1 MPLNKKSQLLTNAL
15 LSFLGILL
23 CLGCAVPQK
32 PRGGPKDVV
41 PPKLLKAT
49 PANQTH
55 NFSSKVI
62 KLDFDELFKLNNQYQ
77 EITISPT
84 FEKRQPE
91 YKVSKK
97 SLIITLKDTLQK
109 NTTYVINF
117 GKAIGDLTENN
128 IVKNLTY
135 VFSTGPHID
144 SLSLSGTVT
153 NIQTQQREKDVTV
166 MLFNLRQ
173 DSLYFGKKKATVSTT
188 TDTSGNW
195 TIGNLHEGLYKLYA
209 LKESGAGDKIYDRD
223 DELIG
228 IPGKII
234 NLQTDSANIKLHL
247 FKPVPDKFKSDH
259 RFESDGHLFF
269 AFNRPVV
276 KPSLKIIYPEAQA
289 TDRQNIVEF
298 NKTNDT
304 ANLYIKNMD
313 FDSLRMVLFENG
325 KPLDSTSFRKGRKE
339 TYTRSVLITANS
351 DTRSLIKQTDD
362 LRLTA
367 NTPISSFDPSLIT
380 LNEDST
386 VLTNYVLKQD
396 SANLKKFTISYK
408 WRLNATY
415 LLTLKEGAFIG
426 YYGEKNRYAAK
437 RFRIDKPDNYG
448 ALYLKI
454 MVPDTNRLYILE
466 FYNEQNILLQR
477 TRAFKYNQQITFS
490 SLLGGKYRIKVI
502 YDDNENG
509 RWDSGNLKT
518 MRQPENIW
526 VRTDPI
532 IIKGSLD
539 TDITIEVPPEPG
551 P

>member
-1 MPLNKKSQLLTNAL
+1 M
-15 LSFLGILL
+15 
-23 CLGCAVPQK
+23 
-32 PRGGPKDVV
+32 V

-55 NFSSKVI
+55 NFNAKVI
-62 KLDFDELFKLNNQYQ
+62 KLDFDELFKLNNVYQ

-209 LKESGAGDKIYDRD
+209 LKENGAGDKIYDRD

-234 NLQTDSANIKLHL
+234 NLQTDSTNIKLRL

-304 ANLYIKNMD
+304 ANFYIKNMD

-362 LRLTA
+362 LRITA

-396 SANLKKFTISYK
+396 STNLKKFTISYK
-408 WRLNATY
+408 WKLNATY
-415 LLTLKEGAFIG
+415 LLTFKEGAFIG

-437 RFRIDKPDNYG
+437 RFRVDKPDNYG

-466 FYNEQNILLQR
+466 FYNEQNVLLQR
-477 TRAFKYNQQITFS
+477 TRAFKYNQQITFN
-490 SLLGGKYRIKVI
+490 SLLGGKYHIKVI

-518 MRQPENIW
+518 MHQPENIW